1 MFDMLLWA
9 CLRPYICRVMQSVAQ
24 IGTHYVNVMQMLLR
38 MLKVIQYQYAFALD
52 E

>member
-1 MFDMLLWA
+1 
-9 CLRPYICRVMQSVAQ
+9 MQSVAQ
-24 IGTHYVNVMQMLLR
+24 IGIYCVNIMQMQLT